1 MKKRKVRVK
10 PYRKLTKTMAARF
23 FFVAAL
29 LLVLL
34 LIIMGKLIYLTI
46 FKESS
51 YKKQILAQQQYMNK
65 EINYKRGD
73 ILDANGNVL
82 ATSRKLYK
90 VILEPKNIIGIR
102 QKKDGKEVIT
112 ENQKLVTAA
121 LKKYLHATDEE
132 INRALSNKESY
143 YYDSLCDSKT
153 ESEISEFKKY
163 LKTEEGSSLVGIW
176 LDESYQRIYPKAT
189 SACHAIGFVSDGD
202 IGVGGMEQYYNNLLK
217 GTNGRRYTY
226 LNEELEYD
234 TSIDEAVNGKSLVST
249 LDMNIQQIAEK
260 RLNKFMKDYGSLNTS
275 ILVMNPN
282 NGEVLAMANSKTY
295 NLNDPMNEENLKKYF
310 SASKI
315 EKMTSQEK
323 SDAYSSIWSNYIVSN
338 TYEPG
343 STFKPFTV
351 SMGLESGV
359 LTGDEFFT
367 CGGSLKVNGTS
378 IGCSHTHGTIPLS
391 TTIAKSCNVSMMQIA
406 AKVGSERFANYQR
419 AFGFGSKTGI
429 DLPGE
434 AGAADVLHDA
444 KMADVDLATSSF
456 GQSFQCTMIQ
466 LGSAFCSLI
475 NGGNYYQPHIVK
487 QVLDSNGD
495 VEKNI
500 TKTLVKKN
508 ISEETSEKMRS
519 YMRETVE
526 SGTARIAQIK
536 EYDLAGKTGTA
547 EKYPRG
553 TNKRLVSFIGFAP
566 YDNPQLMVYVT
577 IDEIQKGSQSNTS
590 LAVQMARDILQ
601 KSLKHLN
608 VEQNSEDKEKETN

>member
-1 MKKRKVRVK
+1 
-10 PYRKLTKTMAARF
+10 MAGRF
-23 FFVAAL
+23 FLIAAFLMIL
-29 LLVLL
+29 LLV
-34 LIIMGKLIYLTI
+34 IVGKIVYLTI

-65 EINYKRGD
+65 EIAYKRGD

-90 VILEPKNIIGIR
+90 VILEPKNIIGNR
-102 QKKDGKEVIT
+102 TEKDGKEVKT
-112 ENQKLVTAA
+112 ENETLVTAA
-121 LKKYLHATDEE
+121 LKKYLKVSDAD
-132 INRALSNKESY
+132 IQKALSNKNSY
-143 YYDSLCDSKT
+143 YYDSLCDSMT
-153 ESEISEFKKY
+153 ESEILSFKKY
-163 LKTEEGSSLVGIW
+163 LKTKEGASLVGVW
-176 LDESYQRIYPKAT
+176 LDESYQRVYPNGT
-189 SACHAIGFVSDGD
+189 SACHAVGFVSDGD
-202 IGVGGMEQYYNNLLK
+202 IGVGGMEQYYNNTLK
-217 GTNGRRYTY
+217 GVNGRRYTY

-234 TSIDEAVNGKSLVST
+234 TSIEEAVNGKSLVST
-249 LDMNIQQIAEK
+249 LDLNIQQIAENS
-260 RLNKFMKDYGSLNTS
+260 LDKFMEEYGSLNTS

-295 NLNDPMNEENLKKYF
+295 DLNNPMDEKNLKEYF
-310 SASKI
+310 SASELK
-315 EKMTSQEK
+315 KMSKQEK
-323 SDAYSSIWSNYIVSN
+323 SDAYSSIWSNYIVSS

-367 CGGSLKVNGTS
+367 CGGSLNVNGTS

-391 TTIAKSCNVSMMQIA
+391 TTVAKSCNVSMMQIA
-406 AKVGSERFANYQR
+406 AKVGSERFAKYQR

-434 AGAADVLHDA
+434 ASASNVLHDE

-475 NGGNYYQPHIVK
+475 NGGYYYQPHIVK
-487 QVLDSNGD
+487 QILDSNGD

-508 ISEETSEKMRS
+508 ISEETSEKLRT

-526 SGTARIAQIK
+526 SGTAKIAQIK
-536 EYDLAGKTGTA
+536 EYEIGGKTGTA

-566 YDNPQLMVYVT
+566 YDTPQLMVYVT

-590 LAVQMARDILQ
+590 LAVQMSRDIL
-601 KSLKHLN
+601 KDSLKYMN
-608 VEQNSEDKEKETN
+608 VEQTSEEKEKAAN

>member
-1 MKKRKVRVK
+1 MTK
-10 PYRKLTKTMAARF
+10 PMAARF
-23 FFVAAL
+23 FFVAAFLLL
-29 LLVLL
+29 LLV
-34 LIIMGKLIYLTI
+34 IIMGKIIYLTI
-46 FKESS
+46 FKQGS

-65 EINYKRGD
+65 EIKYKRGD
-73 ILDANGNVL
+73 ILDSNGNVL

-102 QKKDGKEVIT
+102 QKKDGKELIT
-112 ENQKLVTAA
+112 ENETLVKAA
-121 LKKYLHATDEE
+121 LKKYLKVTDEE
-132 INRALSNKESY
+132 INKALSNKESY
-143 YYDSLCDSKT
+143 YYDSLCDSMT
-153 ESEISEFKKY
+153 ENEIHDFKKY
-163 LKTEEGSSLVGIW
+163 LKTKEGASLDGIW
-176 LDESYQRIYPKAT
+176 IDESYQRIYPNAT

-202 IGVGGMEQYYNNLLK
+202 IGVGGMEQYYNNTLK

-234 TSIDEAVNGKSLVST
+234 TSIEEAVNGKSLVST

-260 RLNKFMKDYGSLNTS
+260 SLNKFMKAYGSLNTS

-282 NGEVLAMANSKTY
+282 NGEVLAMANSKSY

-310 SASKI
+310 SASEI
-315 EKMTSQEK
+315 EKMTTQEK

-359 LTGDEFFT
+359 LTGNEFFT
-367 CGGSLKVNGTS
+367 CGGSLNVSGTS

-391 TTIAKSCNVSMMQIA
+391 TTVAKSCNVAMMQIA
-406 AKVGSERFANYQR
+406 AKVGSERFADYQR

-434 AGAADVLHDA
+434 ASASNVLHDA
-444 KMADVDLATSSF
+444 KMADVDLATSAF

-487 QVLDSNGD
+487 QILDSNGD

-508 ISEETSEKMRS
+508 ISEGTSEKMRS

-526 SGTARIAQIK
+526 SGTARIAQIE

-553 TNKRLVSFIGFAP
+553 TNKRLVSFVGFAP
-566 YDNPQLMVYVT
+566 YDDPQLLVYVT

-590 LAVQMARDILQ
+590 LAVKMSRDILK
-601 KSLKHLN
+601 KSLKYLN
-608 VEQNSEDKEKETN
+608 VEQNSNDKEKEAN